1 MMFSIIFLSETE
13 SYQLSFV
20 GDKVPE
26 DGVCAQVMV

>member
-26 DGVCAQVMV
+26 GGVQA